1 MAPVSMAKPQIP
13 ESAPG
18 YSLQAEKLL
27 GSHLSGLWLESVEEG
42 EAISSWAAR
51 ECFTE
56 GIMPGSVLGVVRSHQ
71 CTGGEQE
78 PPKQKKGLVVTEAR
92 RFTFRIFAC
101 APFLSEL

>member
-1 MAPVSMAKPQIP
+1 MRNSSHALGIH
-13 ESAPG
+13 
-18 YSLQAEKLL
+18 SLVRDRCAEEVQPNIC
-27 GSHLSGLWLESVEEG
+27 GALSGLWLESVEEG